1 MRIVLS
7 LGGSVFEGDANRI
20 RNYAKVLDQISEE
33 NKLFVVVG
41 GGKLAREFI
50 KKARELGANET
61 MCDYL
66 GIAVTR
72 INAMLL
78 AFAMKNSAKRIPET
92 FIEAEELSK
101 SYKAV
106 VMGGTFPGHTTDATS
121 ALLAEF
127 VNAEL
132 FLNATSV
139 DGIYSEDPRR
149 NPNAKKFD
157 KITSADLVKLVA
169 STSMEAGANVV
180 IDLLSAKI
188 IERSKLKTIV
198 FKGEPENIIK
208 VLKGEKIGTVVEP

>member
-7 LGGSVFEGDANRI
+7 LGGSVFEGDAERI
-20 RNYAKVLDQISEE
+20 RSYAEVLDKISEN

-41 GGKLAREFI
+41 GGKLAREII

-78 AFAMKNSAKRIPET
+78 AYAMKNSAKKIPEN
-92 FIEAEELSK
+92 FIEAEELSR

-121 ALLAEF
+121 VLLAEF
-127 VNAEL
+127 VNADI

-139 DGIYSEDPRR
+139 DAIYSEDPKK
-149 NPNAKKFD
+149 NPNATKFD
-157 KITSADLVKLVA
+157 KISSKDLIKLVA
-169 STSMEAGANVV
+169 SSSMEAGANVV
-180 IDLLSAKI
+180 IDLLSAKL
-188 IERSKLKTIV
+188 IERSKIKTIV
-198 FKGEPENIIK
+198 FKGEPENILK
-208 VLKGEKIGTVVEP
+208 VLRGEKIGTVVEP

>member
-1 MRIVLS
+1 MRLVLS
-7 LGGSVFEGDANRI
+7 LGGSVFEGDSERI
-20 RNYAKVLDQISEE
+20 RSYAKVLDEISEE

-41 GGKLAREFI
+41 GGRIAREFI
-50 KKARELGANET
+50 RKARELGANET

-78 AFAMKNSAKRIPET
+78 AYSMKNSAKKIPEN

-127 VNAEL
+127 VNADL
-132 FLNATSV
+132 LLNATSV
-139 DGIYSEDPRR
+139 DGVYSEDPRK
-149 NPNAKKFD
+149 NPNARKFE
-157 KITSADLVKLVA
+157 KITPSELIKLI
-169 STSMEAGANVV
+169 SSSSMEAGANVV
-180 IDLLSAKI
+180 MDLLSVKI
-188 IERSKLKTIV
+188 IERSRIRTVV
-198 FKGEPENIIK
+198 FKGEPENI
-208 VLKGEKIGTVVEP
+208 LKAVRGEKIGTIIEP